1 MGKAITSYDV
11 QLRLAYLAKAIAYYG
26 NDLMLKK
33 KLGDNCKESECK
45 LKLLG
50 IYAEILSCYKDP
62 CSTIDYECY
71 TEIELQNIFN
81 IITKLTGYCFPPTGV
96 NRATNAC
103 IPNPVIVP
111 GSYSPLCTNPIQ
123 NLIDSVNNGSD
134 LSDILDT
141 GLMIPKSIY
150 CCPECGIYSMA
161 KVDEFLK
168 LAEVIGLTNGEPMY
182 TCTNLTVKS
191 TIDTYLK
198 LAEAM
203 DISSYS
209 INNTTSAYVNEYL
222 KNIAAEDKETIEDIG
237 LVEFGKFTS
246 YNTINLILSAFT
258 TEQIIDV
265 VLEKGITV
273 ICDGDYVVIGS
284 IETILKYIEPTLE
297 T

>member
-111 GSYSPLCTNPIQ
+111 GSYSPLCTNPFD
-123 NLIDSVNNGSD
+123 LFLLEKSKGRSVEN
-134 LSDILDT
+134 ILDNGVLIT
-141 GLMIPKSIY
+141 NTSY
-150 CCPECGIYSMA
+150 CCPNCNVYYFGGA
-161 KVDEFLK
+161 LEFLK
-168 LAEVIGLTNGEPMY
+168 LAEAIG
-182 TCTNLTVKS
+182 
-191 TIDTYLK
+191 
-198 LAEAM
+198 
-203 DISSYS
+203 IS
-209 INNTTSAYVNEYL
+209 
-222 KNIAAEDKETIEDIG
+222 
-237 LVEFGKFTS
+237 
-246 YNTINLILSAFT
+246 
-258 TEQIIDV
+258 
-265 VLEKGITV
+265 LEKGTCSKLTIVATV
-273 ICDGDYVVIGS
+273 N
-284 IETILKYIEPTLE
+284 TR
-297 T
+297 